1 MGRIVA
7 LLQGEVFEARRTIA
21 KKDEKTNVLQE
32 KLTKSDARDK
42 ALRAELMK
50 KDEEIKVLQ
59 AAVNAARAANT
70 PPAYSIDLPSFD
82 APVEGQL
89 HPAQHQPMTRNR
101 VTMDDLPLLKFAA
114 FIQSMADT
122 LPDHAVDAEEPMA
135 ESLLGPDQYFAGL
148 QMLRAVMGPRAVR
161 HLRGHALRKVQL
173 WHLELQHAINDA
185 VYASLRETPGWT
197 TVGEAKIVPG
207 DFFVSH
213 AIEEMRDVA
222 SIAKEDAV
230 RVSTFIEWLIAKGYL
245 YLCDRVDKDGAIYGL
260 RVRSAKEQGRTAA
273 SVGYTAR
280 VVKENDY
287 VFQVLDRCKGPQLIE
302 TVGAFHL
309 HEEAFTDVSEEHR
322 FGLNR
327 LVSPASLKVAN
338 TSRLTL
344 AKDLKRLHPEME
356 FTALKHHIHGLDS
369 GSVMQLPLLRQM
381 PASALL
387 RQVYRPATL
396 PEELKNVNQDQRE
409 AWYRQIA
416 NMEKKITSEETGLL
430 APNHATA
437 NSQTGTRPL
446 PPTPSMPTGASVPH
460 SVHSRSRLQS
470 RPSHV
475 PATSVNTVP
484 LGHHRSTASARN
496 DGLNTQGGGLRTRLT
511 GALQQIG
518 IGSSSADPPANARAG
533 SAHRVRNG
541 RMQKKPNFSLN
552 VHGRS

>member
-21 KKDEKTNVLQE
+21 KKDEKTKVLQE

-50 KDEEIKVLQ
+50 KDEEIQVLQ

-70 PPAYSIDLPSFD
+70 PPASSIDLPSFD

-89 HPAQHQPMTRNR
+89 HPAQHQPMTRNP

-356 FTALKHHIHGLDS
+356 FTAL
-369 GSVMQLPLLRQM
+369 
-381 PASALL
+381 
-387 RQVYRPATL
+387 PATL

-460 SVHSRSRLQS
+460 SVHSRSRPQS

-533 SAHRVRNG
+533 SAHRLRDG
-541 RMQKKPNFSLN
+541 RVQKQPNFSLN
-552 VHGRS
+552 VHGRG

>member
-21 KKDEKTNVLQE
+21 KKDEKTKVLQE
-32 KLTKSDARDK
+32 KLLKSDARDK

-59 AAVNAARAANT
+59 AAVMR
-70 PPAYSIDLPSFD
+70 
-82 APVEGQL
+82 
-89 HPAQHQPMTRNR
+89 QPMTRNP
-101 VTMDDLPLLKFAA
+101 VTM
-114 FIQSMADT
+114 
-122 LPDHAVDAEEPMA
+122 E
-135 ESLLGPDQYFAGL
+135 
-148 QMLRAVMGPRAVR
+148 
-161 HLRGHALRKVQL
+161 
-173 WHLELQHAINDA
+173 
-185 VYASLRETPGWT
+185 
-197 TVGEAKIVPG
+197 
-207 DFFVSH
+207 
-213 AIEEMRDVA
+213 
-222 SIAKEDAV
+222 
-230 RVSTFIEWLIAKGYL
+230 
-245 YLCDRVDKDGAIYGL
+245 
-260 RVRSAKEQGRTAA
+260 
-273 SVGYTAR
+273 
-280 VVKENDY
+280 
-287 VFQVLDRCKGPQLIE
+287 QVLDRCKGPQLIE

-338 TSRLTL
+338 TSRVTL
-344 AKDLKRLHPEME
+344 AKDLKRLHPEIE

-369 GSVMQLPLLRQM
+369 GSVMQLPLLCQM

-416 NMEKKITSEETGLL
+416 NMEKKSTSEDTGLL
-430 APNHATA
+430 APSHATA

-460 SVHSRSRLQS
+460 SVHSRSRPQS

-496 DGLNTQGGGLRTRLT
+496 DGLNTRGGGLRTRLT

-518 IGSSSADPPANARAG
+518 IGSSSADPPANSRAG
-533 SAHRVRNG
+533 SAHRVRDG
-541 RMQKKPNFSLN
+541 RVQKRPTFSLN
-552 VHGRS
+552 SHGRG